1 MFLINRGELEAR
13 LDVEYYQPKHFEL
26 LNKLLTCHY
35 PLKRLKDVSNNIVD
49 GPFGSSVKNED
60 YVENGIPFLRVADI
74 THGNGSIGLDK
85 LIFISPEIH
94 QKIIRSRVFPNDVV
108 IAKTGATMGAASIV
122 PETIPEANIRGDLAA
137 VTVNN
142 IDLANYIANFI
153 NTPMG
158 QDLFWRL
165 NSGATRGRVVI
176 SNLRKYPI
184 IIPPDDKIE
193 DINNF
198 IALAKQRKKQKLTD
212 AQTLLNGIDDYLL
225 TELGIKRPEAV
236 VNTLENRIF
245 TRNFSEISG
254 GRFDAFYYQNTFNQN
269 INSVLNASYPAEP
282 LKNIIKDYLIKGKL
296 PKEEEKGG
304 KLKVI
309 QINSIK
315 KDGNINTN
323 KLLTSENIF
332 YKEQKLINN
341 DVLIVITGA
350 TIGKIAFWNIEGDF
364 YLGGDLVKFQTK
376 KNINP
381 YFIYSYLRFTASQI
395 EIKRNITGATNGHLS
410 PDDIKQILIPLPPIE
425 KQTEI
430 ANHIQ
435 SLREQAKHLQ
445 QQAETELQQAKCQVE
460 KMILGEDDELS
471 N

>member
-1 MFLINRGELEAR
+1 MFLINRGELSNR
-13 LDVEYYQPKHFEL
+13 FDVEYYSLLKSYHFKFNYQLVKIGTLFFVRDGDHSKFPEDEKSSKIKGIRYLRAQDIKLGEIISEKPVFVSERYYKTIKRSHIRPNYILFSIMASIGSIAVCPEWLKKSTGNRAVGILVPKKISDINPHYIVALFNTNMGINLLEL
-26 LNKLLTCHY
+26 LKKGGVQQRINL
-35 PLKRLKDVSNNIVD
+35 
-49 GPFGSSVKNED
+49 E
-60 YVENGIPFLRVADI
+60 
-74 THGNGSIGLDK
+74 
-85 LIFISPEIH
+85 
-94 QKIIRSRVFPNDVV
+94 
-108 IAKTGATMGAASIV
+108 
-122 PETIPEANIRGDLAA
+122 
-137 VTVNN
+137 
-142 IDLANYIANFI
+142 DLANLKIPVPHISRQNKIAIYLQQSFSKN
-153 NTPMG
+153 
-158 QDLFWRL
+158 
-165 NSGATRGRVVI
+165 
-176 SNLRKYPI
+176 
-184 IIPPDDKIE
+184 
-193 DINNF
+193 
-198 IALAKQRKKQKLTD
+198 KQKLAD
-212 AQTLLNGIDDYLL
+212 AQTLLDSIDDYLL

-435 SLREQAKHLQ
+435 TLRERAKHL
-445 QQAETELQQAKCQVE
+445 QQAETELQQAKNQVE
-460 KMILGEDDELS
+460 KMILGEDNELS